1 MNKGFRR
8 SFYALYLRISA
19 GVIIVII
26 TTMFLSFF
34 FIDKLLYSYLKL
46 QYKEQVFSVISGLD
60 WAASGLLEKKEI
72 NSLQRLTENIGS
84 YSFIEKIRIYNT
96 EDKIISSNNK
106 EEVGEEQREK
116 IVNEILIKNKLRSME
131 INFKEGRFKVAVPIK
146 GKEYSRVT
154 KSGVVGVLFI
164 KVALRGIDKLM
175 YDYRHNIIR
184 NIIIVGVFLL
194 IIILILLT
202 KKLFIPL
209 IKLSDAAKE
218 VSRGNYKS
226 KIENSSRLEFNYLID
241 EFNHMIEQINIRD
254 EKLKISR
261 KKLEDYSLL
270 LEKKVKERTKELHL
284 SNKNLKKIAITDGLT
299 KVYNRKYILE
309 KLEVEIENAKRV
321 HEKPSV
327 VMLDVDDFKKI
338 NDKYGHQ
345 TGDEVLKKISEFIK
359 SNLREIDLFGRY
371 GGEEFIIILPETN
384 IEKSFY
390 IAERIREEVENI
402 RYDNENIKTTISLG
416 VIEVV
421 DENQNEIIRKV
432 DKLLYKAKA
441 NGKNRVEK

>member
-1 MNKGFRR
+1 MSRGFRR
-8 SFYALYLRISA
+8 SFYVLYLKISV
-19 GVIIVII
+19 GLIVVII
-26 TTMFLSFF
+26 TTMLLSFF
-34 FIDKLLYSYLKL
+34 FIDKLLYDYLKF

-60 WAASGLLEKKEI
+60 WAASGLLENKEI

-84 YSFIEKIRIYNT
+84 YSFIEKIRVYNR
-96 EDKIISSNNK
+96 EDKVISSNTK
-106 EEVGEEQREK
+106 GEVGEELREK

-154 KSGVVGVLFI
+154 KNGVVGVLFI
-164 KVALRGIDKLM
+164 KLDLKGIDKLM
-175 YDYRHNIIR
+175 HDYRYNIIR
-184 NIIIVGVFLL
+184 DIIIVGLLLL

-209 IKLSDAAKE
+209 IKLSDAAIE

-226 KIENSSRLEFNYLID
+226 KIQNSSKLELSYLID

-254 EKLKISR
+254 KKLKISR

-284 SNKNLKKIAITDGLT
+284 SNEKFKKIAITDGLT

-309 KLEVEIENAKRV
+309 KLGAEIEKAIRV

-338 NDKYGHQ
+338 NDEYGHQ

-359 SNLREIDLFGRY
+359 NDLRDIDLFGRY

-390 IAERIREEVENI
+390 IAERIRRNVENI
-402 RYDNENIKTTISLG
+402 RYNNEKIKTTISLG
-416 VIEVV
+416 VVEVA
-421 DENQNEIIRKV
+421 DENQDEIIRKV

-441 NGKNRVEK
+441 KGKNRVEK

>member
-1 MNKGFRR
+1 MRKGLRR
-8 SFYALYLRISA
+8 SFYTLYLKISM
-19 GVIIVII
+19 GLIVVIV
-26 TTMFLSFF
+26 TTMLLSFF

-60 WAASGLLEKKEI
+60 WAASGLLENKEI

-84 YSFIEKIRIYNT
+84 YSFIEKIRVYDT
-96 EDKIISSNNK
+96 EDHIISSNNK
-106 EEVGEEQREK
+106 GEVGEKLREK
-116 IVNEILIKNKLRSME
+116 IVNEILVKNKLRSME

-154 KSGVVGVLFI
+154 KSGVVGVLYI
-164 KVALRGIDKLM
+164 KVDLKGIDKLM
-175 YDYRHNIIR
+175 YEYRHNIIR
-184 NIIIVGVFLL
+184 DIIIVGVLLL

-202 KKLFIPL
+202 KKMFIPL
-209 IKLSDAAKE
+209 IKLSDAAIE

-226 KIENSSRLEFNYLID
+226 KIENSSKLEFSYLIN

-261 KKLEDYSLL
+261 KKLEDYSLS

-284 SNKNLKKIAITDGLT
+284 SNEKFKKIAITDGLT
-299 KVYNRKYILE
+299 KIYNRKYILE
-309 KLEVEIENAKRV
+309 KLGSEIEKAIRV

-327 VMLDVDDFKKI
+327 VMLDVDDFKRI

-359 SNLREIDLFGRY
+359 SNLREVDLFGRY

-384 IEKSFY
+384 IEKSFD
-390 IAERIREEVENI
+390 IAERIREEVETI

-416 VIEVV
+416 VVEVA
-421 DENQNEIIRKV
+421 DESQDEIIRKV

-441 NGKNRVEK
+441 RGKNRVEK